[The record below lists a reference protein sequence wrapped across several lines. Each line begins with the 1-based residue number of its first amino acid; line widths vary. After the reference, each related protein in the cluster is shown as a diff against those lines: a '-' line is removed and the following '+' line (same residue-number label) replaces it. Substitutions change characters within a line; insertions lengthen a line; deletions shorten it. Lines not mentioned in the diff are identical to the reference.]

1 MKISWNCLNQIIDLE
16 YLSITEVTHKLTL
29 AGFEVENIRNDLTM
43 SDTIFDVNL
52 TSNRQDVIGFI
63 HIAIELSALFNIP
76 LKIYKNVNSFNSN
89 VDLKEC
95 GYIIKNI
102 NIKKSNRHIIKYLD
116 KFNFTITHTILDIIH
131 FINLKWGQRIKIYEL
146 DTAKKKKEH
155 PYSIEIKIDNTN
167 EEEVYTTNS
176 KTNEITIENV
186 NNERKAHSFL
196 IVNHSNHDSS
206 NHFSSFAY
214 QEIFKILNIQ
224 CQELIIP
231 RLQVN
236 ISKHEQ
242 HINKI
247 ICDIDTIQNILGPT
261 KQNYD
266 IPLFDIKT
274 IINTLEKLN
283 FRINK
288 IKNQLKI
295 DIPKERAHDIYN
307 EIDIVEEIGR
317 IYGFNNFI
325 DKLPKFKKIDST
337 FHLSYFNQKLRR
349 ILRSMGLHE
358 IVNYSLQGTQ
368 DNTKCRIVNPI
379 NQSQSILRNNLIENI
394 ISSKLH
400 NTHQDNEPFEVF
412 ELGTIFSKG
421 KVNQLY
427 QESKH
432 LCCLMGNNHFNQST
446 WYNKKS
452 QLTWYQAKGHIEDLL
467 ERINA
472 KIIWSTTQDNNDFVY
487 SLSKYIHPTRHIYIS
502 HNQSTIGILSQ
513 LNHRINNLIH
523 LNHNTYFFEIDIIQ
537 LSKTIKASKHLKYRY
552 TAYSVYPKVTRDL
565 SVKVHSKLCIQD
577 VFDIIHNIK
586 KDAGQMIESVKI
598 LNEYRYSKNIK
609 TICIR
614 ITFRSLYKTLTNE
627 EVEILDNIFKK
638 KFHSAI
644 KSKT

>member
-16 YLSITEVTHKLTL
+16 YLSIIEVTHKLTL

-43 SDTIFDVNL
+43 SDTTFDINL

-63 HIAIELSALFNIP
+63 HIAIELSVLFNIP

-95 GYIIKNI
+95 GYIIENI
-102 NIKKSNRHIIKYLD
+102 NIKKSNRNIIKYLD

-146 DTAKKKKEH
+146 ETSKKKKEH
-155 PYSIEIKIDNTN
+155 QYSIEIKIDNTN
-167 EEEVYTTNS
+167 KEEVYTTNS
-176 KTNEITIENV
+176 KTNEITTENV
-186 NNERKAHSFL
+186 NNERKTHSFL
-196 IVNHSNHDSS
+196 IVNHSNYDSS
-206 NHFSSFAY
+206 NHYSSFAY
-214 QEIFKILNIQ
+214 QEIFNILNIQ
-224 CQELIIP
+224 YQELIIP
-231 RLQVN
+231 RLQIN
-236 ISKHEQ
+236 TRTHEQ

-261 KQNYD
+261 KQNYN
-266 IPLFDIKT
+266 IPLFDIQI
-274 IINTLEKLN
+274 IINILEKLN

-295 DIPKERAHDIYN
+295 EIPKERAHDIYN

-337 FHLSYFNQKLRR
+337 FPLSYFNQKLRR

-421 KVNQLY
+421 TVNQLY

-446 WYNKKS
+446 WHDKNS

-472 KIIWSTTQDNNDFVY
+472 KVIWSTTQDNNNFVY
-487 SLSKYIHPTRHIYIS
+487 SLSRYIHPTRHIYIS
-502 HNQSTIGILSQ
+502 HNQRTIGIFSQ

-523 LNHNTYFFEIDIIQ
+523 STHNAYFFEIDIIQ
-537 LSKTIKASKHLKYRY
+537 LSKTIKDSKHLKYRY
-552 TAYSVYPKVTRDL
+552 KAYSVYPKVTRDL
-565 SVKVHSKLCIQD
+565 SVKVHSKLYIQD

-586 KDAGQMIESVKI
+586 KDSGQIIESVKI
-598 LNEYRYSKNIK
+598 LNEYRHSENIK
-609 TICIR
+609 TICLR

-638 KFHSAI
+638 KFHSTI
-644 KSKT
+644 KSKA